1 MEEASPTIPHIT
13 DPRSQSPRIPPADA
27 GCWMPDPRCRIPES
41 HSEAWLAG
49 WLSHPIAWLNRSW
62 GRVWGG
68 VGALKQGTFLK
79 PIVGARPVSGTR
91 YRRLPPLTVSVSQR
105 AVETLLLPRCPIPEA
120 HSEAWLAGC
129 LSLPIAWLNRSWG
142 RVWGGVGALKKGTFL
157 KRLAHTTERFWD
169 SLPALP
175 ALAALPDRSPGARFK
190 PYFSRACPQDEVSS
204 TRQTPS
210 N

>member
-1 MEEASPTIPHIT
+1 MP
-13 DPRSQSPRIPPADA
+13 DA

-68 VGALKQGTFLK
+68 VGALKKGTFLK
-79 PIVGARPVSGTR
+79 RLAHTTERFWESFRALPVS
-91 YRRLPPLTVSVSQR
+91 LSQR

-142 RVWGGVGALKKGTFL
+142 RGWGGGAALKQGTILKLLVGA
-157 KRLAHTTERFWD
+157 RPD
-169 SLPALP
+169 SGPRSRRWRRSRIPLPA
-175 ALAALPDRSPGARFK
+175 RG
-190 PYFSRACPQDEVSS
+190 
-204 TRQTPS
+204 
-210 N
+210 